1 MDAPCK
7 DCAYRRPNCHSIC
20 AAYREFRQACNDR
33 MAERLRNYM
42 ANKDMFAHQ
51 ENLHQKI
58 RRHTHATK

>member
-7 DCAYRRPNCHSIC
+7 DCEYRRPNCHSIC
-20 AAYREFRQACNDR
+20 AAYREFRQVCNDR

>member
-7 DCAYRRPNCHSIC
+7 DCEFRRPNCHSIC
-20 AAYREFRQACNDR
+20 AAYKDYRQACDDQIV
-33 MAERLRNYM
+33 ERLRNYM

-58 RRHTHATK
+58 RRQTHATK